1 MKTQT
6 VFPFV
11 LTTLIIISCT
21 QQDKGSEQ
29 IPGIENTL
37 KSVSLWIDSIPADPV
52 KLLGS
57 FERINQAIDSIGYP
71 DAGYK
76 FWQVDSQDSLSFK
89 FMIEGY
95 WPDLETYEI
104 IHEHELYKQVME
116 AEKSDFEGLKN
127 TWYHRFKKVK

>member
-95 WPDLETYEI
+95 WPNLETYEK
-104 IHEHELYKQVME
+104 IHEHELYKQVMV